1 MCRNIASYVFN
12 QLRQRACKCCFCAFR
27 IPLVCSS
34 AEYCFSA
41 VVLDNNAWPLAPVT
55 LSCCCTV
62 THSFCTVGKEERL
75 MLWDAKVGHQQFT
88 GAWRGPALLF
98 ILFPPN
104 WSCTSESVSPTKMPF
119 CFKCCHTKV
128 FGFCCCCF
136 LRIKQ

>member
-1 MCRNIASYVFN
+1 
-12 QLRQRACKCCFCAFR
+12 
-27 IPLVCSS
+27 
-34 AEYCFSA
+34 
-41 VVLDNNAWPLAPVT
+41 
-55 LSCCCTV
+55 
-62 THSFCTVGKEERL
+62 

-128 FGFCCCCF
+128 FGGFF
-136 LRIKQ
+136 LLLFFENKTVGI